1 MQSLWKFL
9 IGKPTSQFLLP
20 SPALQLRCFAVMINC
35 SGCFLPEEE
44 MDRLVSSRPP
54 PPPSPRPVPP
64 PPPAPAHT
72 PLSVKVLC
80 GNDKLFRLV
89 SSPGKKWTD

>member
-54 PPPSPRPVPP
+54 PSPDAQSPRPRPRT
-64 PPPAPAHT
+64 HT
-72 PLSVKVLC
+72 PLSQGAL
-80 GNDKLFRLV
+80 R
-89 SSPGKKWTD
+89 